1 MNYILAVHKALELF
15 KKCEIAGEQK
25 GQKNWTP
32 FSSRTK
38 QSMNCF
44 HILERYANPIMVD
57 CQKTALA
64 LDFWG

>member
-1 MNYILAVHKALELF
+1 MTTAFEHKALKIF
-15 KKCEIAGEQK
+15 KKCEIAGAK
-25 GQKNWTP
+25 GAKKIES